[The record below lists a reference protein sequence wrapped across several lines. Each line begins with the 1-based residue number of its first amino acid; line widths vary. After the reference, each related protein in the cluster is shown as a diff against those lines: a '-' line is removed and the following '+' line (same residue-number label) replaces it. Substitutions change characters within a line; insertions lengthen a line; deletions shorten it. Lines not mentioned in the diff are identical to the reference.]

1 MKTTI
6 TVLGVL
12 FFTAVFAA
20 PPDPTIVSSNDL
32 QWSEG
37 SLDGVTIK
45 QFPGELGHMNIVRY
59 AADTL
64 FPAHSHVNEQIL
76 MVRSGRYRI
85 AVEGTDHVLEVGD
98 VIVIPSYSVHEVE
111 ALVDSSHIEF
121 FAPADLKPRPAE

>member
-1 MKTTI
+1 MKTTM
-6 TVLGVL
+6 TLLGVL
-12 FFTAVFAA
+12 VATVAFAA
-20 PPDPTIVSSNDL
+20 PPDPTIVSSDDL
-32 QWSEG
+32 EWSEG
-37 SLDGVTIK
+37 SRDGVTIK
-45 QFPGELGHMNIVRY
+45 QFPGELGRMNIVRY
-59 AADTL
+59 AAGTI